1 MHTLC
6 VTLQRYPAI
15 MKKKDIRTFFQA
27 IRNSDLQKVTR
38 LVASDKEYLTA
49 INFAPPKK
57 DDGQSGLQVAF
68 KTANF
73 DIAAYLIEQGADIN
87 FIETSDINDWKAP
100 VLHDCI
106 RAAIFNSYTLQK
118 DTSQFE
124 KAFSLLKI
132 LLIKKAD
139 PNVVDSYGNNCLN
152 RALMD
157 SRQMLNNPG
166 ADFNNVILLQQL
178 RSVFKELIN
187 AGADPNQS
195 SERRESF
202 ARNIV
207 NDKMEQYQLW

>member
-1 MHTLC
+1 
-6 VTLQRYPAI
+6 
-15 MKKKDIRTFFQA
+15 MKKKDIKTFFQA
-27 IRNSDLQKVTR
+27 IRNSDLQKVTE
-38 LVASDKEYLTA
+38 LVSSDKEYLTA
-49 INFAPPKK
+49 TNFAPPKK

-73 DIAAYLIEQGADIN
+73 DIAEYLIEQGADIN
-87 FIETSDINDWKAP
+87 FIETSENNDWKAP

-106 RAAIFNSYTLQK
+106 RATVFNCYTLQK
-118 DTSQFE
+118 DTSQFD
-124 KAFSLLKI
+124 KAFSLLKT

-139 PNVVDSYGNNCLN
+139 PNAVDSYGNNCLI

-157 SRQMLNNPG
+157 ARQMLDNPS
-166 ADFNNVILLQQL
+166 ADFSNEILLHQL

-202 ARNIV
+202 ASYVIS
-207 NDKMEQYQLW
+207 DKMEQYQLW

>member
-1 MHTLC
+1 
-6 VTLQRYPAI
+6 
-15 MKKKDIRTFFQA
+15 MKKKDIKTFFQA
-27 IRNSDLQKVTR
+27 IRNSDLQKVTE
-38 LVASDKEYLTA
+38 LVSSDKEYLTA
-49 INFAPPKK
+49 TNFAPPKK

-73 DIAAYLIEQGADIN
+73 DIAEYLIEQGSDIN
-87 FIETSDINDWKAP
+87 FIETSDINDWRAP

-106 RAAIFNSYTLQK
+106 RATIFNSFTLQK
-118 DTSQFE
+118 DTSHFD
-124 KAFSLLKI
+124 KAFSLLKT

-139 PNVVDSYGNNCLN
+139 PNAVDSYGNNCLN

-157 SRQMLNNPG
+157 AKQMLDNPST
-166 ADFNNVILLQQL
+166 DFTNGILLQQL
-178 RSVFKELIN
+178 RSVFSELIK

-202 ARNIV
+202 ASNTV